1 MGRVRI
7 VIDGMEVEAEE
18 GRRLIEVALEK
29 GIFVPHLCFLPQLEE
44 SYAGCRL
51 CLVHVEGKARPVTSC
66 TEPVRE
72 GMVVQTDT
80 PTVRRLQR
88 SALRLLLS
96 AHHVDC
102 GNCYAN
108 KRCALQDLSKRL
120 GVKLKGKE
128 MRDLSTRLPLD
139 ETLGHILYDPNKCI
153 HCGNCVRVSKAL
165 GIGSFHFSQRGL
177 KMRVSLF
184 PSEAT
189 PEELQRC
196 MEVCPVGALIPSGFG
211 GRQGGGIRK
220 EIAKMSGMD

>member
-1 MGRVRI
+1 MSRVRI
-7 VIDGMEVEAEE
+7 VIDGLELEAEE
-18 GRRLIEVALEK
+18 GRRLLDVALER
-29 GIFVPHLCFLPQLEE
+29 GIFIPHVCFLPELEE

-72 GMVVQTDT
+72 GMIVLTDT
-80 PTVRRLQR
+80 PTVKGLQK

-102 GNCYAN
+102 RNCYAN

-139 ETLGHILYDPNKCI
+139 EALGHVLYDPNKCI
-153 HCGNCVRVSKAL
+153 HCGNCVRLSKAL

-184 PSEAT
+184 PSAASN
-189 PEELQRC
+189 EELERC
-196 MEVCPVGALIPSGFG
+196 MGVCPVGALIPSGFKE
-211 GRQGGGIRK
+211 RQASGIRK
-220 EIAKMSGMD
+220 EIAKMSSMD